1 MPNRQT
7 LSYLSKRLAE
17 VGIKPKSKHG
27 QNFLIDLNLL
37 DIIAATAKLEPT
49 DVVLEVG
56 TGTGSLT
63 SVVAPQVAE
72 VVTVEVDPQMHQ
84 LANEELI
91 DCENVTLHL
100 GDALES
106 KHEIDEDVL
115 ELLRSKLAVD
125 PRRRLKLVANL
136 PYNIATPLIANL
148 LAGPIVPAT
157 MTVTIQK
164 ELAERMCA
172 APSTKHYSALS
183 VWLQCQCTVE
193 IVRIMS
199 PTVFWPRPKV
209 DSAILQI
216 TLDQAKRAAIFDLD
230 YFHRFLPVLFMHR
243 RKFLRSS
250 LVASFKQALSKPEV
264 DAILHELGFGES
276 SRAEELSV
284 EQILRLAEAFK
295 NALEKRGTSA
305 VMGEILN
312 VEPDEDLEDAGDDA
326 D

>member
-1 MPNRQT
+1 MTNRQT

-17 VGIKPKSKHG
+17 VGIKPKHKHG
-27 QNFLIDLNLL
+27 QNFLIDMNLL

-63 SVVAPQVAE
+63 SIVAPQVAE

-84 LANEELI
+84 LASEELI

-106 KHEIDEDVL
+106 KHEIAE
-115 ELLRSKLAVD
+115 ELLDLLQAKLAVD

-148 LAGPIVPAT
+148 LASPTVPTT

-164 ELAERMCA
+164 ELAERICA
-172 APSTKHYSALS
+172 APSTKHYGALS
-183 VWLQCQCTVE
+183 VWVQSQCTAE
-193 IVRIMS
+193 IVRVMS
-199 PTVFWPRPKV
+199 PSVFWPKPKV
-209 DSAILQI
+209 DSAILEI
-216 TLDQAKRAAIFDLD
+216 TLDPTRRNAIFDLD
-230 YFHRFLPVLFMHR
+230 YFHRFVPVLFMHR

-264 DAILHELGFGES
+264 DAILQELGFGES

-284 EQILRLAEAFK
+284 EQILRLAEAFQA
-295 NALEKRGTSA
+295 ALAKHGSSE
-305 VMGEILN
+305 VIGEILD
-312 VEPDEDLEDAGDDA
+312 VGSSGDDA
-326 D
+326 EDDSE

>member
-1 MPNRQT
+1 MTNRQT

-49 DVVLEVG
+49 DIVLEVG

-84 LANEELI
+84 IASEELI

-148 LAGPIVPAT
+148 LASPIVPAT

-172 APSTKHYSALS
+172 EPSTKHYGSLT
-183 VWLQCQCTVE
+183 VWVQSQCTVE
-193 IVRIMS
+193 IVRMMA

-216 TLDQAKRAAIFDLD
+216 TLDEAKRAAIFDLD

-276 SRAEELSV
+276 SRAEELTV

-295 NALEKRGTSA
+295 TALEKRGTSA
-305 VMGEILN
+305 VMGEILD
-312 VEPDEDLEDAGDDA
+312 VEPDDA
-326 D
+326 DEE

>member
-1 MPNRQT
+1 MTNRQT

-27 QNFLIDLNLL
+27 QNCLIDLNLL

-49 DVVLEVG
+49 DIVLEVG

-84 LANEELI
+84 IASEELI

-148 LAGPIVPAT
+148 LASPIVPAT

-172 APSTKHYSALS
+172 EPSTKHYGSLT
-183 VWLQCQCTVE
+183 VWVQSQCTVE
-193 IVRIMS
+193 IVRMMA

-216 TLDQAKRAAIFDLD
+216 TLDPTKRAAIFDLD

-295 NALEKRGTSA
+295 TALEKRGTSA
-305 VMGEILN
+305 VMGEILD
-312 VEPDEDLEDAGDDA
+312 VEPDDA
-326 D
+326 DEE